1 MPYSHSTS
9 LVLRNPPPVTNRRL
23 RTPRSRHAAIRSLPV
38 AGSGSQSNIG
48 CETARAQPRWVIR
61 ALSKPSCGGSRAS
74 WLLGGL
80 ASLPA
85 WASAS
90 LSKYLSVH
98 RSSRFYYSLFLS
110 PLD

>member
-9 LVLRNPPPVTNRRL
+9 LVLRDPPPVTVAFAHPASAML
-23 RTPRSRHAAIRSLPV
+23 PAHSLPV
-38 AGSGSQSNIG
+38 AGAGSQNSVG
-48 CETARAQPRWVIR
+48 CEAARAQPRWVIR